1 MDDVIKQHEAE
12 IRDIMQ
18 RSLNGEM
25 NEADAARTIILLQR
39 ALIAELAKDGQ
50 EERKAA

>member
-1 MDDVIKQHEAE
+1 MDEAIKQHEAE

-39 ALIAELAKDGQ
+39 ELIAELSATEG
-50 EERKAA
+50 EEKRAA